1 MMSPSRSTRS
11 PRFNPV
17 LNEAIPDALRASL
30 PDKNR
35 LSPMLAGAS
44 CIDGHV
50 LTVRTPTQDVQVR
63 ANKRLLSKVF
73 ALCDG
78 TRTFQEILSALPPR
92 FDRDEFGQFMEF
104 LLEEQ
109 ALIDGALVTASA
121 ARYAFQ
127 DSPFGMAAEAA
138 LTDQIRRRFLW
149 NEEGACPA
157 LPENTRKIANPPLN
171 ELFSARMSSRTF
183 DEIPVSETSLLAL
196 LWSIAG
202 VVSIRHERTGYDSPK
217 RTIASGGALQLIK
230 VFVVLQR
237 STGSYQPGVY
247 RVHYPHERAVA
258 LEHLGDGHEL
268 IPRAFIKPWELTYAT
283 GAIFLAADV
292 RVASTRY
299 RNRALQYLFME
310 AGAAL
315 HNGGLSAPQL
325 GLGFATIGGYYEKT
339 ASRMCRLTEEL
350 ILGAA
355 IFGPEPTPDQIHLI
369 HRAPDLDFAWVD
381 GDSGSY
387 VMPFHLARAK
397 VKAPDG
403 RRSDNWGRDAN
414 PWLAYR
420 KAAAEAIEREGLREP
435 RNLQFAKFRDLPNG
449 IDPLLFAKY
458 SDAQYASSGF
468 PYSRFNPEISQPWA
482 AAVDL
487 VSGNEVRVL
496 AELVFSRTSL
506 AAFGRLPPRPFSQ
519 VTTSGCAAGVS
530 QEDASFRALLELVER
545 DAFVKHWLLQT
556 GADVIAPSR
565 LAPEIV
571 DRIQKIE
578 ALGCKVVVQKLSS
591 PWAHVCMLAAQHE
604 ARHFTTMG
612 TSANANFEDAARD
625 ALSEIETRV
634 YAWLH
639 GHQPQVS
646 EPDKVNSPMHH
657 FDLYGAKRYF
667 RRADRV
673 LFPGSPPSSVNLA
686 PFPFHNSAQLVDSFE
701 EKGIHP
707 IMIDMTPERCYLD
720 QGRTKISV
728 VKTMIPGLLPISFG
742 YHIEPMGM
750 LAQVHRGSKFPHP
763 FP

>member
-1 MMSPSRSTRS
+1 
-11 PRFNPV
+11 
-17 LNEAIPDALRASL
+17 
-30 PDKNR
+30 
-35 LSPMLAGAS
+35 MLAGSS
-44 CIDGHV
+44 CIDGPI

-63 ANKRLLSKVF
+63 ANKRLLSQVF

-78 TRTFQEILSALPPR
+78 TRTFHEILNALPR
-92 FDRDEFGQFMEF
+92 GFDRDEFAQFMGF
-104 LLEEQ
+104 LLEQQ
-109 ALIDGALVTASA
+109 ALIDGSLVTANA

-127 DSPFGMAAEAA
+127 DSPFGMAAESS

-149 NEEGACPA
+149 NEEQSRTA
-157 LPENTRKIANPPLN
+157 LPANTKKITDAPLQK
-171 ELFSARMSSRTF
+171 LFSARISSRTF
-183 DEIPVSETSLLAL
+183 DEVPVPATSLLAL

-202 VVSIRHERTGYDSPK
+202 VVSIKHERTGYDSPK
-217 RTIASGGALQLIK
+217 RTIGSGGALQLIK

-268 IPRAFIKPWELTYAT
+268 LPRAFIKPWELTYAT
-283 GAIFLAADV
+283 GAIFLAADAG
-292 RVASTRY
+292 VASLRY

-315 HNGGLSAPQL
+315 HNGGLSAPAL
-325 GLGFATIGGYYEKT
+325 RLGFATIGGYYEKT
-339 ASRMCRLTEEL
+339 AMRMCRLTDEL
-350 ILGAA
+350 ILGSA
-355 IFGPEPTPDQIHLI
+355 IFGPEPTPEQIDLI

-381 GDSGSY
+381 GESESY

-403 RRSDNWGRDAN
+403 RRSDNWGRDVD
-414 PWLAYR
+414 PWMACR

-435 RNLQFAKFRDLPNG
+435 RKLVFARFKDLPNG

-468 PYSRFNPEISQPWA
+468 PYSHFNPGVKQPWTSG
-482 AAVDL
+482 VDL
-487 VSGNEVRVL
+487 VTGNEVRVL

-506 AAFGRLPPRPFSQ
+506 AAFGRLPPKAFTQ
-519 VTTSGCAAGVS
+519 VTTSGCAAGAS
-530 QEDASFRALLELVER
+530 QEDATFRALLELIER
-545 DAFVKHWLLQT
+545 DAFVRHWLSQT
-556 GADVIAPSR
+556 GGDVIALSR
-565 LAPEIV
+565 LAAEV
-571 DRIQKIE
+571 GGRIQKLE
-578 ALGCKVVVQKLSS
+578 ALGCRVLVQKLSS
-591 PWAHVCMLAAQHE
+591 PWAHVCMLAAQHQG
-604 ARHFTTMG
+604 RHFTTMG
-612 TSANANFEDAARD
+612 TSANARFDDAARD

-657 FDLYGAKRYF
+657 FDLYGARRYF

-673 LFPGSPPSSVNLA
+673 LFPESLPASVDLA
-686 PFPFHNSAQLVDSFE
+686 PFPFHNSAQLVGRFA

-707 IMIDMTPERCYLD
+707 VMIDMTPERCYLD

-728 VKTMIPGLLPISFG
+728 VKTLVPGLLPISFG
-742 YHIEPMGM
+742 YHIEPVGM
-750 LAQVHRGSKFPHP
+750 VARAHRSSRFPHP